1 MHCTLTTQAAKSQDI
16 HAEAA
21 CSVGSHFASHNP
33 RGAEAGGT
41 PGSLWSQPLQQGH
54 PGPHL
59 GSACKSEGR
68 GTRKLPGS
76 LCQLSA
82 TCTVKTIPWWSEGTS
97 YAPVC
102 ALYILPCPWAPL
114 KRAWLCLLHL
124 PFRDLNTWLRFPC
137 PWALSSPRLSSM
149 SALPRF
155 VWHLMCNVEVECV
168 GEMSIPPFLTCQFF
182 ITCFPQTLR
191 AASCQQHDTTVAG
204 CISITTRAEVPFGT
218 LLKSRLSPCWAS
230 SEVHTRVRSLLNA
243 PHQPNLVAATPEQ
256 RRCLQLPPDL
266 LLAMQ
271 VWAAK
276 RHTQSLNIPM
286 GCETPCSVP
295 HR

>member
-1 MHCTLTTQAAKSQDI
+1 MW
-16 HAEAA
+16 
-21 CSVGSHFASHNP
+21 GS
-33 RGAEAGGT
+33 
-41 PGSLWSQPLQQGH
+41 
-54 PGPHL
+54 
-59 GSACKSEGR
+59 
-68 GTRKLPGS
+68 
-76 LCQLSA
+76 CQS
-82 TCTVKTIPWWSEGTS
+82 
-97 YAPVC
+97 
-102 ALYILPCPWAPL
+102 
-114 KRAWLCLLHL
+114 
-124 PFRDLNTWLRFPC
+124 
-137 PWALSSPRLSSM
+137 
-149 SALPRF
+149 
-155 VWHLMCNVEVECV
+155 
-168 GEMSIPPFLTCQFF
+168 PPFLTCQFF

-243 PHQPNLVAATPEQ
+243 PRQPNLVAATPEQ

-286 GCETPCSVP
+286 GYETACSVP

>member
-59 GSACKSEGR
+59 GSAHKSEGR

-168 GEMSIPPFLTCQFF
+168 GELSIPPL
-182 ITCFPQTLR
+182 
-191 AASCQQHDTTVAG
+191 SNM
-204 CISITTRAEVPFGT
+204 SIFHH
-218 LLKSRLSPCWAS
+218 LLSPDTQSSQLSIAWYHSCWL
-230 SEVHTRVRSLLNA
+230 HLHHHQGRGSLWNTA
-243 PHQPNLVAATPEQ
+243 EEQ
-256 RRCLQLPPDL
+256 
-266 LLAMQ
+266 
-271 VWAAK
+271 
-276 RHTQSLNIPM
+276 TQSLLGFQWSAHQGEESFECATSTKSCSSNSRA
-286 GCETPCSVP
+286 ETVLATTSRPASCHAERYGLQKGI
-295 HR
+295 HRV